1 MGTDILQLL
10 AAALWITAPV
20 MLGGLTHVFVIKL
33 RLLKPLAAVRLDL
46 GMTWRGQPLFGENK
60 TLRGAIVMIGATAGF
75 VLLQAALASRWSGAR
90 DLMPPGQRNHPL
102 LWGLLAGA
110 GYIAGELPNSFVKRR
125 LGVAAG
131 ATAGGGL
138 GAVLWAVDQ
147 VDSLAGVL
155 VFLLPLWTAPL
166 PVVLALFAVALVLHP
181 LVAFI
186 MLCLGLK
193 TRVG

>member
-1 MGTDILQLL
+1 MDFLQLL

-20 MLGGLTHVFVIKL
+20 MLGGLTHVLVIKL

-46 GMTWRGQPLFGENK
+46 GMTWQGQPLFGENK

-75 VLLQAALASRWSGAR
+75 VLIQAALASRWSWAR
-90 DLMPPGQRNHPL
+90 DLMPSGQRNHPL
-102 LWGLLAGA
+102 VWGLLAGA

-131 ATAGGGL
+131 ANTSGAL

-147 VDSLAGVL
+147 VDSLVGVL
-155 VFLLPLWTAPL
+155 LFLLPVWTAPAAL
-166 PVVLALFAVALVLHP
+166 VLTLFGVALVVHP

>member
-1 MGTDILQLL
+1 MEFLQLL
-10 AAALWITAPV
+10 ATALWITAPV
-20 MLGGLTHVFVIKL
+20 MLGGLTHVLVIKL
-33 RLLKPLAAVRLDL
+33 SLLKPLAAVRLDL
-46 GMTWRGQPLFGENK
+46 GMRWRGQPLFGENK
-60 TLRGAIVMIGATAGF
+60 TLRGAIVMIAATTGF
-75 VLLQAALASRWSGAR
+75 VLLQAALASRWSWAR
-90 DLMPPGQRNHPL
+90 DLMPSSQRNHPL
-102 LWGLLAGA
+102 VWGLLAGA

-131 ATAGGGL
+131 ATADGGL
-138 GAVLWAVDQ
+138 GAVLWTVDQ

-166 PVVLALFAVALVLHP
+166 SVVLALFAVALVLHP

-186 MLCLGLK
+186 MLGLGLK